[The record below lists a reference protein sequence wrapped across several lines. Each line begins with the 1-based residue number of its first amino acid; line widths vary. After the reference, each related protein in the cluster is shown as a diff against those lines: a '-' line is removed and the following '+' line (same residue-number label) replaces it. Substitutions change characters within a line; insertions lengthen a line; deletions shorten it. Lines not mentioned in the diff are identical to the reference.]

1 MSDYDE
7 SKERTFVP
15 YFEFNNIYDSLY
27 HRNFILVNMNYVED
41 ISMCPPNFIINYDEN
56 SNFGHELLG
65 DFDYPE
71 LILKI

>member
-1 MSDYDE
+1 
-7 SKERTFVP
+7 
-15 YFEFNNIYDSLY
+15 
-27 HRNFILVNMNYVED
+27 
-41 ISMCPPNFIINYDEN
+41 MCPPNFIINYDEN